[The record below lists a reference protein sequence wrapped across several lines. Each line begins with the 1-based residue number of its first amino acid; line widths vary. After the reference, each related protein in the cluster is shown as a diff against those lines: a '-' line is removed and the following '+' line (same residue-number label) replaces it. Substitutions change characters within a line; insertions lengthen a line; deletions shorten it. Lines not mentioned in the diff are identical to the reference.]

1 MEPDGRP
8 GALIRRGLVAA
19 LVAAIGFS
27 VLFFQPFDPRV
38 RDGLGAMIGAETLSV
53 IALVLLLAF
62 RAGNR
67 RLAAVGVTFVAAL
80 MPTCE
85 GVAIAHFPG
94 GSPGPV
100 PPSSVPL
107 VLANLAVMVLAALNV
122 RGDNRVTMLVVTGLV
137 IAAICAVDLAIR

>member
-8 GALIRRGLVAA
+8 GAVVRVSLVAT
-19 LVAAIGFS
+19 LVIAIGLS
-27 VLFFQPFDPRV
+27 LLFFRPVSPRD
-38 RDGLGAMIGAETLSV
+38 RDWLGALLGAETLSV
-53 IALVLLLAF
+53 IALALLLAF
-62 RAGNR
+62 RSGNR

-80 MPTCE
+80 IPTCE

-94 GSPGPV
+94 GSPGPA

-107 VLANLAVMVLAALNV
+107 VVANLAVMVLAALNV
-122 RGDNRVTMLVVTGLV
+122 RGDNRVAMLVVTGLV